1 MTALASIAVEAGIK
15 VLLTEYTSFLARRQ
29 RAAQDA
35 AWSPSGADVV
45 AFANEVRANT
55 PENLKAKIA
64 AEEGVVWPPPE
75 PVTIPEPPPAT
86 DATPV
91 TGTD

>member
-15 VLLTEYTSFLARRQ
+15 VLLTEYTAFLVRRQ
-29 RAAQDA
+29 QAAQDA
-35 AWSPSGADVV
+35 AWTPSAADVV

-55 PENLKAKIA
+55 PENLKAKVA

-75 PVTIPEPPPAT
+75 PAIPPAT

-91 TGTD
+91 PGPN